1 MKKTALSILI
11 LVQLLLASIVSAQD
25 YKIYYET
32 QDRVIFDNYLSVM
45 KGKEHLS
52 MDKLVVESA
61 KFFLSAPY
69 VANTL
74 EIEPE
79 GVAINLRGLD
89 CTTLVE
95 TVIALSKTVKDGDPS
110 FDKFCKNIIFIRYR
124 EGKISGYQDRLHY
137 TTDWMFENE
146 KKGLLKR
153 VIHTPEWER
162 LNLDLYI
169 MSSNPEKYKQLKGN
183 KALASIVKE
192 QEKEISSREHYYLPA
207 LKVEKNRSFF
217 KSGDIVGFT
226 TNIKGVDVS
235 HMGIIYKEG
244 EQLTFIHASFTHK
257 KVLVNKE
264 PLSVY
269 LKNTKAT
276 GVVLSRIIY

>member
-1 MKKTALSILI
+1 MKKTAMSILI

-25 YKIYYET
+25 YKIYYEP

-79 GVAINLRGLD
+79 GLVINLRGLD

-269 LKNTKAT
+269 LNNTKAT

>member
-25 YKIYYET
+25 YKIYYEP

-79 GVAINLRGLD
+79 GLVINLRGLD

-269 LKNTKAT
+269 LNNTKAT